1 MTDRYSP
8 ENTASTMIT
17 ANALPAIL
25 IGGPP
30 NAGKSVL
37 THNLTRELRR
47 LNVPH
52 YVFRANPDIEGDW
65 FLEGDLDTVRQIRK
79 PVLSYRGSWTNE
91 FIKLICRDLSRGRHL
106 PLIVDLGGRPDP
118 EGKDHCIFRA
128 CTHSIL
134 LLKDSTKEDQETSQ
148 IWRDITKANA
158 LVQLAEIA
166 SQRSGASTVTSRKPI
181 ITGALTGLERG
192 KNIHGPVYKAIVDCI
207 CQLFSP
213 YSDEVLER
221 LHLDTAPPIEFL
233 VHLPHQLHTLAPDT
247 EEWTTDLLEPLLAN
261 VPAQTALAVYG
272 RAPNWVYGALARH
285 AGTQAF
291 YQFDAV
297 LGWVCMPTLRISTS
311 GQLMQSPLHIYP
323 PYTDDNQYA
332 IRIHPIHNY
341 LDYTEAN
348 QLEFPEPPSDR
359 GIIVSG
365 KLPLWLFT
373 ALTRFYAD
381 RNAPW
386 IALNDARHN
395 QAVVVY
401 SRAGTPL
408 VGDMLLMPI

>member
-1 MTDRYSP
+1 MTDRCSS
-8 ENTASTMIT
+8 ENTVTTMIT

-47 LNVPH
+47 RDIPH

-65 FLEGDLDTVRQIRK
+65 FLEGDLETVRQIQK
-79 PVLSYRGSWTNE
+79 SVWDYREWTDE
-91 FIKLICRDLSRGRHL
+91 FRKLICRDLSRRRHL

-118 EGKDHCIFRA
+118 EGKDLCIFRA

-134 LLKDSTKEDQETSQ
+134 LLKDSTKEDQEISQ
-148 IWRDITKANA
+148 IWRDITKVNA
-158 LVQLAEIA
+158 LLPLAEID
-166 SQRSGASTVTSRKPI
+166 SQRSGVSTLTSRKPI
-181 ITGALTGLERG
+181 ITGTLTGMERG
-192 KNIHGPVYKAIVDCI
+192 ENIHGSVYEAIVDYI
-207 CQLFSP
+207 YQLFSS
-213 YSDEVLER
+213 YSDDDLEKV
-221 LHLDTAPPIEFL
+221 HLDTAPPIEFL

-261 VPAQTALAVYG
+261 VPAQAALAVYG
-272 RAPNWVYGALARH
+272 RAPNWVYGALALH

-297 LGWVCMPTLRISTS
+297 LGWVCMPTLHTGTS

-323 PYTDDNQYA
+323 PYKDDDQYA
-332 IRIHPIHNY
+332 ILMHPIHNY
-341 LDYTEAN
+341 LDYTEAD
-348 QLEFPEPPSDR
+348 QLEFPEPPPDL
-359 GIIVSG
+359 GVIVSG

-373 ALTRFYAD
+373 ALARFYAN
-381 RNAPW
+381 RNVPW
-386 IALNDARHN
+386 IALNDARDN
-395 QAVVVY
+395 QAVVIY
-401 SRAGTPL
+401 SRVEAYPIGEILP
-408 VGDMLLMPI
+408 MPV